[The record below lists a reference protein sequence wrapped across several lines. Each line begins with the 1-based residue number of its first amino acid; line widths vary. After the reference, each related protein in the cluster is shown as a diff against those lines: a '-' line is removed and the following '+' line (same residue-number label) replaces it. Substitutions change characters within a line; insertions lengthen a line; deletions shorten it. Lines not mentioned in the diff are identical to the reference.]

1 MKTGFVLTLAAVGMF
16 GAAVLAAPV
25 GQAPAAAHPAGQTAA
40 ALPPL
45 RGALPSA
52 DMLAVTEAAA
62 AAAGMGRGR

>member
-1 MKTGFVLTLAAVGMF
+1 MKTAFALSLAAVGMF

-25 GQAPAAAHPAGQTAA
+25 GQQPGIATRVAAEQAG
-40 ALPPL
+40 LPVL

-62 AAAGMGRGR
+62 AAAGMGR